1 MPERNPSSDRS
12 RKHRGLFSLRVQ
24 ITSVLVLC
32 YLIPTLVLGFFAQH
46 VLLGSVQKDVEAALV
61 SNARYSWNTTVR
73 NLDRIVTLGQE
84 AVYDEELADA
94 WDRWRSSVISNAEYL
109 RLSRNYLE
117 REFGRDKLFTFAAFI
132 PADSNGLLISN
143 PSGQSAAS
151 VFLRS
156 NEALISRSADSLD
169 TRSLFTGSGEQM
181 CFIRNIL
188 NLRMEN
194 TGTLVLGLDRNVI
207 LEPLIT
213 LQSGWKANMRLRIGD
228 YGDRD
233 TDWTSLPAGFTD
245 LPRENLLR
253 YVQSET
259 GDHYDF
265 YLMLLLDRAEQ
276 YHEIFTFR
284 RLIFLLYLLL
294 IPVLVLIMLFVHRR
308 ITLPIGLL
316 ADASRRIEAGELG
329 VTVPMRGGDELGDL
343 GVAFSDMS
351 VRLKELIEKT
361 YQGEIELK
369 NAQIQALQSRIN
381 PHFLNNA
388 LETINWEARM
398 EGSETI
404 ESMISALSVLLNA
417 SLGRK
422 NRRLVS
428 LQEELEVAEGYIF
441 FIQQRF
447 GDSLTVTRDIDPD
460 AESCIVP
467 LLTVQPVLENAVE
480 HGIAPA
486 GGGVIRLSVRRT
498 GASLELKIANTGQF
512 LRPEDR
518 QRIDAALSGEAG
530 EGSHLGLA
538 NIANRLRLLYGAQA
552 RLTVSGGPGEET
564 IVEINVPQSTEGGLG
579 GEPLT
584 TATGGNLVRGEVNR
598 NKQAP
603 QYGVAPI
610 EVAGRKA
617 LRYKEESIND

>member
-1 MPERNPSSDRS
+1 MPERKRPADQP
-12 RKHRGLFSLRVQ
+12 RKKRGLFNLRVQ
-24 ITSVLVLC
+24 ITSVLLLS

-46 VLLGSVQKDVEAALV
+46 VLLGSVQKNVEAALV
-61 SNARYSWNTTVR
+61 SNARYAWDMTVR

-94 WDRWRSSVISNAEYL
+94 WDKWRSSAISNAEYL

-132 PADSNGLLISN
+132 PANSNGLLISN

-151 VFLRS
+151 AFLRT
-156 NEALISRSADSLD
+156 NEALVIRAAETLD
-169 TRSLFTGSGEQM
+169 TRSLFTGNEEQM
-181 CFIRNIL
+181 CFVRNIL

-194 TGTLVLGLDRNVI
+194 TGTLVLGLDRNVV
-207 LEPLIT
+207 LEPLIS

-228 YGDRD
+228 YGDLD
-233 TDWTSLPAGFTD
+233 TDWASFPVGFTD
-245 LPRENLLR
+245 LPREDLLR

-259 GDHYDF
+259 GEQYALN
-265 YLMLLLDRAEQ
+265 LMLLLDRTGQ
-276 YHEIFTFR
+276 YHEIITFR
-284 RLIFLLYLLL
+284 RLIFILYLLL
-294 IPVLVLIMLFVHRR
+294 IPVLALIVFFVRRR
-308 ITLPIGLL
+308 ITRPIGLL

-343 GVAFSDMS
+343 GVAFSGMS
-351 VRLKELIEKT
+351 VRLKDLIEKT
-361 YQGEIELK
+361 YQEEIELK

-404 ESMISALSVLLNA
+404 ESMISALSVILNA

-428 LQEELEVAEGYIF
+428 LHEELEVADGYIY

-447 GDSLTVTRDIDPD
+447 GDSLTITRDIDPE
-460 AESCIVP
+460 AEGCIVP

-486 GGGVIRLSVRRT
+486 GGGVIRLSARR
-498 GASLELKIANTGQF
+498 AEDCLELKIANTGQP

-538 NIANRLRLLYGAQA
+538 NIANRLRLLYGSQA
-552 RLTVSGGPGEET
+552 RLTVSGGLDRET
-564 IVEINVPQSTEGGLG
+564 VVEIQVPQTEGS
-579 GEPLT
+579 
-584 TATGGNLVRGEVNR
+584 
-598 NKQAP
+598 
-603 QYGVAPI
+603 YGH
-610 EVAGRKA
+610 
-617 LRYKEESIND
+617 D

>member
-1 MPERNPSSDRS
+1 MPARSLSPDRPG
-12 RKHRGLFSLRVQ
+12 KLRGLFNLRVQ
-24 ITSVLVLC
+24 IVSVLLLC
-32 YLIPTLVLGFFAQH
+32 YLIPTFVLGFFAQH
-46 VLLGSVQKDVEAALV
+46 VLLGSVQKNVEAALV
-61 SNARYSWNTTVR
+61 SNARYSWNMTVE
-73 NLDRIVTLGQE
+73 NLNRIVSLGQE
-84 AVYDEELADA
+84 AVYDEELADS
-94 WDRWRSSVISNAEYL
+94 WDRWRSSAISNAEYL

-132 PADSNGLLISN
+132 PADSNGLMISN

-151 VFLRS
+151 AFLRT
-156 NEALISRSADSLD
+156 NEALVTSAAESLD

-188 NLRMEN
+188 NLRMQN

-213 LQSGWKANMRLRIGD
+213 LQSGWNAGMRLLIGD

-233 TDWTSLPAGFTD
+233 TDWTAVTAGFTD
-245 LPRENLLR
+245 LPQENLLR

-259 GDHYDF
+259 GDHYDLH
-265 YLMLLLDRAEQ
+265 LMLLLDRADQ

-284 RLIFLLYLLL
+284 RLIFMLYLLL
-294 IPVLVLIMLFVHRR
+294 IPILLLIMFFVRRR
-308 ITLPIGLL
+308 ITRPIGLL
-316 ADASRRIEAGELG
+316 ADATRRIEAGELG

-361 YQGEIELK
+361 YQEEIELK

-404 ESMISALSVLLNA
+404 ENMVSALSVLLNA
-417 SLGRK
+417 TLGRK

-428 LQEELEVAEGYIF
+428 LQEELEVADGYIF

-447 GDSLTVTRDIDPD
+447 GDTLTITRDIDPE
-460 AESCIVP
+460 AENCIVP

-486 GGGVIRLSVRRT
+486 GGGEIRLSVRQ
-498 GASLELKIANTGQF
+498 AADCLDLKIANTGQS

-518 QRIDAALSGEAG
+518 LRIDAALSGEAG

-538 NIANRLRLLYGAQA
+538 NIANRLRLLYGQRAV
-552 RLTVSGGPGEET
+552 LTVSGGPEEET
-564 IVEINVPQSTEGGLG
+564 VVEILIHQNEIRQ
-579 GEPLT
+579 
-584 TATGGNLVRGEVNR
+584 
-598 NKQAP
+598 
-603 QYGVAPI
+603 
-610 EVAGRKA
+610 
-617 LRYKEESIND
+617 KEADEQ

>member
-1 MPERNPSSDRS
+1 MTERSPSSDRP
-12 RKHRGLFSLRVQ
+12 REYRGLFSLRVQ

-46 VLLGSVQKDVEAALV
+46 ILLGSVQKNVEAALV
-61 SNARYSWNTTVR
+61 SNARYSWNMTVE
-73 NLDRIVTLGQE
+73 NLNRIVALGQE

-94 WDRWRSSVISNAEYL
+94 WDKWRSSAISNAEYL

-117 REFGRDKLFTFAAFI
+117 REFGRDRLFTFAAFI

-143 PSGQSAAS
+143 PSGQNDASA
-151 VFLRS
+151 FLRA
-156 NEALISRSADSLD
+156 NDGLVARAAETLD

-207 LEPLIT
+207 LEPLIS

-233 TDWTSLPAGFTD
+233 TDWASLPAGFTD

-253 YVQSET
+253 YVQSES
-259 GDHYDF
+259 GDHYDL
-265 YLMLLLDRAEQ
+265 YLMLLLNRSGQ

-284 RLIFLLYLLL
+284 RLIYILYLLL
-294 IPVLVLIMLFVHRR
+294 IPVLLLIVLFVRRR
-308 ITLPIGLL
+308 ITRPIGLL

-343 GVAFSDMS
+343 GVAFSNMS

-361 YQGEIELK
+361 YQEEIELK

-404 ESMISALSVLLNA
+404 ENMISALSVLLNA

-422 NRRLVS
+422 NRRLVT
-428 LQEELEVAEGYIF
+428 LQEELEVADGYIY

-447 GDSLTVTRDIDPD
+447 GDSLTITREIDPD
-460 AESCIVP
+460 AEGCIVP

-486 GGGVIRLSVRRT
+486 GGGEIRLSARQ
-498 GASLELKIANTGQF
+498 AENCLELKITNTGQS

-518 QRIDAALSGEAG
+518 RRIDAALSGEAG

-552 RLTVSGGPGEET
+552 RLIVSGGLGEET
-564 IVEINVPQSTEGGLG
+564 VVGIHIPQTAEGGD
-579 GEPLT
+579 
-584 TATGGNLVRGEVNR
+584 NH
-598 NKQAP
+598 
-603 QYGVAPI
+603 
-610 EVAGRKA
+610 
-617 LRYKEESIND
+617 D